1 MKGILLLLYL
11 IAYFYH
17 FSILQMN
24 RIGRLYEAL
33 FTKGKKAY
41 GGRKKNK
48 IIQAE
53 IIEVWQT
60 RIRPVRGLKGLFINK
75 GLLLMTLPF

>member
-1 MKGILLLLYL
+1 
-11 IAYFYH
+11 
-17 FSILQMN
+17 MN
-24 RIGRLYEAL
+24 RIGCPYEAL

-75 GLLLMTLPF
+75 GLLLMTSPYIRGSF

>member
-1 MKGILLLLYL
+1 MKGILLLLYI
-11 IAYFYH
+11 IAYFYN
-17 FSILQMN
+17 FSMLQMN
-24 RIGRLYEAL
+24 RIGRFYEAYEGL
-33 FTKGKKAY
+33 WGE
-41 GGRKKNK
+41 KKNK

-75 GLLLMTLPF
+75 GLFIKGIVH

>member
-1 MKGILLLLYL
+1 
-11 IAYFYH
+11 
-17 FSILQMN
+17 MN

>member
-1 MKGILLLLYL
+1 
-11 IAYFYH
+11 
-17 FSILQMN
+17 MN
-24 RIGRLYEAL
+24 RIGRLYEVL

-48 IIQAE
+48 IIQAD

-60 RIRPVRGLKGLFINK
+60 GIRPVRAVH
-75 GLLLMTLPF
+75 